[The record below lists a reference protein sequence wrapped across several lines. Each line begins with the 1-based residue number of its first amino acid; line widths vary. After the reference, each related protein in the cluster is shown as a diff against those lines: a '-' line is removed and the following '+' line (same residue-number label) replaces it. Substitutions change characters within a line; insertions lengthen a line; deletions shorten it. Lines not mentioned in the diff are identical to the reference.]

1 MGITED
7 PSLASR
13 TPRTSKGRPSEH
25 RLVGVEKRR
34 SDEKISVTFGK
45 LGTISSFPRVTSK
58 GRRFFAFEEQEQP
71 TGDEVCLLEDVASEH
86 VHHHLHGLKLPNQLM
101 QA

>member
-1 MGITED
+1 M
-7 PSLASR
+7 
-13 TPRTSKGRPSEH
+13 
-25 RLVGVEKRR
+25 
-34 SDEKISVTFGK
+34 TFGK

-71 TGDEVCLLEDVASEH
+71 TGDEVCLLEDVGSEH
-86 VHHHLHGLKLPNQLM
+86 VHHHLHGLKLSNQLM